1 MKSALP
7 LIVLTALAACSS
19 GDAPSRNDEAE
30 YAVRVPLVT
39 GTPEPIAAPPAPE
52 QPEEAEWRAGT
63 DGVAEFGVEGSAP
76 LLSLD
81 CEEGAFGVSRI
92 VITRHWP
99 APQGKAALLAL
110 VGNLRLRIPVDARP
124 PERWE
129 GSLEAEDE
137 RWRILEDRF
146 SATLPGGGLIRL
158 PASPLTR
165 ELLRD
170 CRVRSADE
178 PGGMPSDQAG
188 DPADEMSAVD
198 PDA

>member
-1 MKSALP
+1 MKFAFP
-7 LIVLTALAACSS
+7 FVVLSALAACSGGDRPS
-19 GDAPSRNDEAE
+19 GNDDAD

-52 QPEEAEWRAGT
+52 QPDAAEWRAGT
-63 DGVAEFGVEGSAP
+63 EGAVEFGVEGSPP

-81 CEEGAFGVSRI
+81 CQEGAFGVSRI
-92 VITRHWP
+92 AITRHWP
-99 APQGKAALLAL
+99 AAQGKAALLAL

-124 PERWE
+124 PDRWE
-129 GSLEAEDE
+129 GSLEADDR
-137 RWRILEDRF
+137 RWSILEDRF
-146 SATLPGGGLIRL
+146 SATLPGGGLIRV

-170 CRVRSADE
+170 CRAQSAD
-178 PGGMPSDQAG
+178 
-188 DPADEMSAVD
+188 DPAKETSPAN